1 MMNAGQKKYHNPY
14 DFMSPIRDPTLF
26 AGRHAELEEIE
37 YYLKLSKGE
46 KPKYFHLALVGPRA
60 AGKTSLLN
68 IIEHMANNLR
78 CLAVKIPLNKEAVQ
92 NDVLFFKE
100 VFDGIITAGAEKGL
114 YGGTTGTVYR
124 AYRKVVDRLDTKA
137 ETKIPFLHGSAYI
150 GFKKRKSRGMP
161 QKVLLHDLKEIH
173 KEARKR
179 RIPTIVLLFDECDL
193 LAQNDVLLEKIRN
206 VFTEVEGYVLVVSG
220 PENTWLPLSDIFSPV
235 PMFFKRIDVENF
247 KNVKETE
254 ESLLKPIADKEKRA
268 FDRAYIGDIHAITNG
283 APYEI
288 NLIAHHMYRKWKD
301 GKNSKIALSP
311 AVWDEVLKEIDG
323 LRKSGR
329 YRVANKMR
337 GYGSDLLK
345 VLISLLEFPNVSRE
359 WLSEFMLLEG
369 VDAGPKEIRR
379 KKSIARSSIEQLKKD
394 RVLSEEDA
402 GLCFNGSPF
411 DVLYLKYLCASKGVM
426 DTEAFSMSLSED
438 PIFILYRKLTDTIF
452 LKDFPEYYIQTR
464 LDKKEKVK
472 GEKTETFIIG
482 SRVPNL
488 PPEPHTLLEISPE
501 SRNGFYL
508 GVPHSLRYRINIE
521 WMKQGFVTQVKFQKE
536 EDKERFRNRLKALE
550 DKLNFLGYKI
560 HLEDEITWHNKGAGL
575 LKQGKMK
582 EALECLDK
590 AIEINPFF
598 ELPWID
604 KAEIFS
610 DAKKYDEALQYVDQA
625 LGLHRNSADALKM
638 KGTILVNLG
647 RNEEALDL
655 LRKASEIDPEDSS
668 LWDRQARAL
677 SNLGR
682 YEEAVEAANRS
693 LKVNPVN
700 HPLLGVKGLAL
711 FNLGRYDDALSCLD
725 EALRMDPEDIV
736 ALLAKGQV
744 LLSSG
749 RYEEALTSLDAVLDK
764 EWTNI
769 DALILK
775 GLALSKL
782 GRYEE
787 GIRCWD
793 SIVQINRNNATGW
806 YNKACFEARMG
817 YTDAAL
823 ESLYKA
829 IQIDKN
835 RALEAKEE
843 EDFAN
848 LRNDERFLSLTNLVW
863 YASYG
868 SNLCSRRFMCYI
880 EGGQREGASRPHSG
894 CRDKTPP
901 KDDQPIKIPYPLYFA
916 RQSSGWSNKGVAFI
930 GLKKEETEAT
940 LGRMYLITEQQFVDV
955 LSQENEGA
963 KISVDLQKVKQ
974 QGSMVFHESWYGNIL
989 YLGEQNG
996 FPIYTSTS
1004 GKNIALEPPVAPSPE
1019 YLQAIVS
1026 GLKEVY
1032 PVTPDDIVKYL
1043 LSKPGIK
1050 DSYTREDLANL
1061 LRDGS
1066 QRE

>member
-1 MMNAGQKKYHNPY
+1 
-14 DFMSPIRDPTLF
+14 
-26 AGRHAELEEIE
+26 
-37 YYLKLSKGE
+37 
-46 KPKYFHLALVGPRA
+46 
-60 AGKTSLLN
+60 
-68 IIEHMANNLR
+68 
-78 CLAVKIPLNKEAVQ
+78 
-92 NDVLFFKE
+92 
-100 VFDGIITAGAEKGL
+100 
-114 YGGTTGTVYR
+114 
-124 AYRKVVDRLDTKA
+124 
-137 ETKIPFLHGSAYI
+137 
-150 GFKKRKSRGMP
+150 
-161 QKVLLHDLKEIH
+161 
-173 KEARKR
+173 
-179 RIPTIVLLFDECDL
+179 
-193 LAQNDVLLEKIRN
+193 
-206 VFTEVEGYVLVVSG
+206 
-220 PENTWLPLSDIFSPV
+220 
-235 PMFFKRIDVENF
+235 
-247 KNVKETE
+247 
-254 ESLLKPIADKEKRA
+254 
-268 FDRAYIGDIHAITNG
+268 
-283 APYEI
+283 
-288 NLIAHHMYRKWKD
+288 
-301 GKNSKIALSP
+301 
-311 AVWDEVLKEIDG
+311 
-323 LRKSGR
+323 
-329 YRVANKMR
+329 
-337 GYGSDLLK
+337 
-345 VLISLLEFPNVSRE
+345 
-359 WLSEFMLLEG
+359 
-369 VDAGPKEIRR
+369 
-379 KKSIARSSIEQLKKD
+379 
-394 RVLSEEDA
+394 
-402 GLCFNGSPF
+402 
-411 DVLYLKYLCASKGVM
+411 
-426 DTEAFSMSLSED
+426 
-438 PIFILYRKLTDTIF
+438 
-452 LKDFPEYYIQTR
+452 
-464 LDKKEKVK
+464 
-472 GEKTETFIIG
+472 
-482 SRVPNL
+482 
-488 PPEPHTLLEISPE
+488 
-501 SRNGFYL
+501 
-508 GVPHSLRYRINIE
+508 
-521 WMKQGFVTQVKFQKE
+521 
-536 EDKERFRNRLKALE
+536 
-550 DKLNFLGYKI
+550 
-560 HLEDEITWHNKGAGL
+560 
-575 LKQGKMK
+575 
-582 EALECLDK
+582 
-590 AIEINPFF
+590 
-598 ELPWID
+598 
-604 KAEIFS
+604 
-610 DAKKYDEALQYVDQA
+610 
-625 LGLHRNSADALKM
+625 M

-682 YEEAVEAANRS
+682 YEEAVEAANKS

-880 EGGQREGASRPHSG
+880 EGGQPEGASRPHSG

-989 YLGEQNG
+989 YLGERDG
-996 FPIYTSTS
+996 FPIYTFTS

-1019 YLQAIVS
+1019 YLQAILS

>member
-1 MMNAGQKKYHNPY
+1 
-14 DFMSPIRDPTLF
+14 
-26 AGRHAELEEIE
+26 
-37 YYLKLSKGE
+37 
-46 KPKYFHLALVGPRA
+46 
-60 AGKTSLLN
+60 
-68 IIEHMANNLR
+68 
-78 CLAVKIPLNKEAVQ
+78 
-92 NDVLFFKE
+92 
-100 VFDGIITAGAEKGL
+100 GAEKGL

-124 AYRKVVDRLDTKA
+124 AYRKVVDRLDANA
-137 ETKIPFLHGSAYI
+137 EAKMPFLHGSAYI
-150 GFKKRKSRGMP
+150 GFKKRKSRGIP
-161 QKVLLHDLKEIH
+161 QNVLLHDLKEIH

-179 RIPTIVLLFDECDL
+179 RIPTIVLLFDECEL
-193 LAQNDVLLEKIRN
+193 LAQSEVLLQKIRN

-220 PENTWLPLSDIFSPV
+220 PENTWPTFSDIFSPV
-235 PMFFKRIDVENF
+235 PMFFKKIDVENF

-254 ESLLKPIADKEKRA
+254 ECLLKPIADKEKRA
-268 FDRAYIGDIHAITNG
+268 FDRACIADIHAIANG
-283 APYEI
+283 TPYEI
-288 NLIAHHMYRKWKD
+288 NLIAHHMYRQWKD

-329 YRVANKMR
+329 YQVANKMR

-345 VLISLLEFPNVSRE
+345 VLIYLLEFPNVSRE
-359 WLSEFMLLEG
+359 WLSEFMLLEAI
-369 VDAGPKEIRR
+369 DTGPKETRR
-379 KKSIARSSIEQLKKD
+379 KKLIERSFIEQLMKD
-394 RVLSEEDA
+394 HVLYEEDA
-402 GLCFNGSPF
+402 RLRFNGSPF

-426 DTEAFSMSLSED
+426 DTETFSMGLSED

-452 LKDFPEYYIQTR
+452 LKDFPAYYIQTR
-464 LDKKEKVK
+464 LDKKEKAK

-482 SRVPNL
+482 SRVPKL
-488 PPEPHTLLEISPE
+488 PPGPHTLLEISAE

-508 GVPHSLRYRINIE
+508 GVPHSLRYRVNIV
-521 WMKQGFVTQVKFQKE
+521 WMKEGFVTQVKFQKE
-536 EDKERFRNRLKALE
+536 EDKERFRNRLKALT
-550 DKLNFLGYKI
+550 DQLNFLGYEI
-560 HLEDEITWHNKGAGL
+560 HLEDEITWHDKGAGFM
-575 LKQGKMK
+575 KQGKIK

-590 AIEINPFF
+590 ALEINPSF

-604 KAEIFS
+604 KASIFS
-610 DAKKYDEALQYVDQA
+610 DAQKYDEALQYADKA
-625 LGLHRNSADALKM
+625 LGLHRNSTDALKM
-638 KGTILVNLG
+638 KSMILINLG
-647 RNEEALDL
+647 RNEEALDS
-655 LRKASEIDPEDSS
+655 LRKASEINPEDPS
-668 LWDRQARAL
+668 LWEHQTRAL
-677 SNLGR
+677 SNLGS
-682 YEEAVEAANRS
+682 YEEAVQVADKS
-693 LKVNPVN
+693 LEVNPAN
-700 HPLLGVKGLAL
+700 HPLLCVKGLAL

-725 EALRMDPEDIV
+725 EALRMDSEDMV

-749 RYEEALTSLDAVLDK
+749 RYEEALTWLDAVLDR

-787 GIRCWD
+787 GVRCWD

-823 ESLYKA
+823 ESLYRA

-835 RALEAKEE
+835 KALEAKDEE
-843 EDFAN
+843 GFAN
-848 LRNDERFLSLTNLVW
+848 LKNDERFLSLTNLVW

-880 EGGQREGASRPHSG
+880 EGGQPEGASRPHSG
-894 CRDKTPP
+894 CRNKTPP

-916 RQSSGWSNKGVAFI
+916 RQSSRWGNKGVAFI

-940 LGRMYLITEQQFVDV
+940 LGRMYLITEQQFIDV
-955 LSQENEGA
+955 VSQENEGA

-989 YLGEQNG
+989 YLGEQSG
-996 FPIYTSTS
+996 FPIYTFTS
-1004 GKNIALEPPVAPSPE
+1004 CKNIALEPPVAPSSE
-1019 YLQAIVS
+1019 YLQAIIS

-1032 PVTPDDIVKYL
+1032 PVTPDDIIEYL

-1061 LRDGS
+1061 LRDGA
-1066 QRE
+1066 QRV